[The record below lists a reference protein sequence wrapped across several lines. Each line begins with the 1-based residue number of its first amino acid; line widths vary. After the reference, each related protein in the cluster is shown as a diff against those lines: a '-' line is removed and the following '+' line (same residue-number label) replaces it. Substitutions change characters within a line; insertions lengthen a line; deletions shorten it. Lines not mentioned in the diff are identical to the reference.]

1 MRHNW
6 MKLMLASPAI
16 LAIEALIPLGISAM
30 PLSEIEQ
37 QDPVPEVAAI
47 AQDTAT
53 PEPLD
58 ILEQINLYSQADL
71 ETGPLEQVNS
81 VRELSDVSPTD
92 WAFQAVSALADRH
105 QCLLGYGDGTY
116 RGNRAMTR
124 YEFAASLNACL
135 IQIQQRLDEGF
146 NVLSADELNAI
157 RRLQEEFAAELAT
170 LRGRVDALEV
180 RAAEL
185 EANQFSPTTKLGG
198 EVLMAPIHAFGDRG
212 DTTAG
217 GEDTELSF
225 GYRLRM
231 VFDSS
236 LTGSD
241 RLRARL
247 QAVNVARLDNTTGT
261 VMSRLGFDGESDNEV
276 LLERLEYR
284 FPVTDNM
291 RVWLGATGWEHDHIF
306 TVTNPLFEGSGDGA
320 LSRFARRNPAVYR
333 QPSGAG
339 AGFEYKFGNVAR
351 LYAAYMAG
359 NAGTPTSKNGL
370 FDGTYSATAQLTATP
385 IENLEVSL
393 AYSNSYFP
401 GGEVNVSGSTGSGN
415 ARRPFT
421 NDVATSSNNLGVQA
435 SFSFAPVTVSGWAGW
450 SLAEAQGSDGDV
462 SSGDTA
468 TLFNWALNVGVP
480 DLVKEGSLLGFI
492 VGQQPKVISND
503 VSGREDPDTSLH
515 FEALFL
521 YPITE
526 RINITPGF
534 FVITNPD
541 HNSANNTIWVG
552 TVRTQFNF

>member
-1 MRHNW
+1 
-6 MKLMLASPAI
+6 MLASPAM
-16 LAIEALIPLGISAM
+16 LVIEALIPTGISAM
-30 PLSEIEQ
+30 PALSTAQ
-37 QDPVPEVAAI
+37 PDPIPDVAAI
-47 AQDTAT
+47 AENAAT

-71 ETGPLEQVNS
+71 ETGPLEQINS
-81 VRELSDVSPTD
+81 VGELSDVSPTD
-92 WAFQAVSALADRH
+92 WAFQAVSALAERH

-135 IQIQQRLDEGF
+135 IQIQERIED
-146 NVLSADELNAI
+146 LNALSPEELESI

-185 EANQFSPTTKLGG
+185 EANQFSPTTKLSG
-198 EVLMAPIHAFGDRG
+198 EVLMAPIDAFGDRSETIG
-212 DTTAG
+212 G

-225 GYRLRM
+225 GYQMRL

-236 LTGSD
+236 LTGRD

-247 QAVNVARLDNTTGT
+247 QSINVARLDNTTGT
-261 VMSRLGFDGESDNEV
+261 LMSRLGFDGESENET

-284 FPVTDNM
+284 FAVTDNL
-291 RVWLGATGWEHDHIF
+291 RVWLAGTGVSHDHLM
-306 TVTNPLFEGSGDGA
+306 TVTNPLFESSGSGA
-320 LSRFARRNPAVYR
+320 LSRFARRNPAVFR
-333 QPSGAG
+333 QPGGAG
-339 AGFEYKFGNVAR
+339 VGVEYSFGEWAT
-351 LYAAYMAG
+351 LYGAYLAE
-359 NAGTPTSKNGL
+359 NANTPTSKNGL
-370 FDGTYSATAQLTATP
+370 FDGSYSATAQLTATP
-385 IENLEVSL
+385 VENLEVSVT
-393 AYSNSYFP
+393 YSNSYFP
-401 GGEVNVSGSTGSGN
+401 GGEVNLSGGTGSGN

-421 NDVATSSNNLGVQA
+421 NDVATSSNNLGLQA
-435 SFSFAPVTVSGWAGW
+435 SFAFAPVTVSGWAGW
-450 SLAEAQGSDGDV
+450 SLAEAQVSDGDV
-462 SSGDTA
+462 NSGDSA

-480 DLVKEGSLLGFI
+480 DLVKEGSVLGFI
-492 VGQQPKVISND
+492 IGQPPKVISND

-515 FEALFL
+515 FEALFK

-541 HNSANNTIWVG
+541 HNSDNNTVWVG
-552 TVRTQFNF
+552 TMRTQFTF